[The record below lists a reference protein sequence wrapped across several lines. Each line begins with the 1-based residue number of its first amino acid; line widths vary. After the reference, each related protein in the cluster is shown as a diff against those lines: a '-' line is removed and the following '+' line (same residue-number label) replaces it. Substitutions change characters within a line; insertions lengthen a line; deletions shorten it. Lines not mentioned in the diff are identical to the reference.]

1 MKYWA
6 RKYLPTPI
14 SPKFGKQSKRK
25 KAASKKLRVN
35 GKFVSSKQAMSLLWM
50 TKKDFSKAL
59 KKQTKVPKRKRID
72 AEVIKKESAIKVCN
86 A

>member
-1 MKYWA
+1 M
-6 RKYLPTPI
+6 TP
-14 SPKFGKQSKRK
+14 PLGKPSKRK

-35 GKFVSSKQAMSLLWM
+35 GKFVSSKQAISLLGM
-50 TKKDFSKAL
+50 TKKAFTKAI

-72 AEVIKKESAIKVCN
+72 AKIIQQESAIKVCN